1 MLKRNLAL
9 AAMSL
14 VAASITVAGQAG
26 PAAQQQAPAS
36 QTAMG
41 RSVRLQKFPATWAL
55 VRDVKGSYGRHE
67 VVFREMMQ
75 YVGENYRA
83 LGDCFGIYPM
93 DPDAVKQGELS
104 WQVGVRIVSG
114 KPLGF
119 GERVEF
125 SDGAMRAAMNLKAD
139 RRKLK
144 APAAPYRIVLLE
156 AAEAAV
162 VESTV
167 ADSAKDGLAMF
178 RWMAEN
184 ARVQVVPTRMEY
196 LSHEGAPNQIKTRI
210 IVPVEKRASG
220 LSVPAGQ

>member
-1 MLKRNLAL
+1 MLKRKLAL

-14 VAASITVAGQAG
+14 VAASITVARQAG
-26 PAAQQQAPAS
+26 PAAPQQALAS
-36 QTAMG
+36 QIATG
-41 RSVRLQKFPATWAL
+41 KSVRLQKFPATWAL

-104 WQVGVRIVSG
+104 WQVGVRIVPG

-139 RRKLK
+139 RKKLK
-144 APAAPYRIVLLE
+144 SAAAPYRIVLIE

-184 ARVQVVPTRMEY
+184 SRVQVAPTRMEY

-220 LSVPAGQ
+220 LSVPAGK